1 MKHVLFRH
9 FFSQLG
15 YYRKLYKLSAT
26 IINWLRDELDEL
38 GEGDFM
44 ESPSTRGADVPLGD
58 WG

>member
-1 MKHVLFRH
+1 VKHVLALPLSIQKF
-9 FFSQLG
+9 
-15 YYRKLYKLSAT
+15 YKLFT
-26 IINWLRDELDEL
+26 TTINWLRDELDEL